1 MPDEIT
7 GLLRSWRAGDL
18 QARESLF
25 DAVYAAL
32 HEMAQARL
40 DAGDAGLSPTALVH
54 EALLRLL
61 GREAGA
67 EDRAHFFA
75 LVSLKMRE
83 LLVEFARARLDGR
96 LGTTTAG
103 ITMALAG
110 ADGTDDLEAG
120 DVLALD
126 RALEQLCG
134 HDPRAGRA
142 VELAYF
148 GGMSQDEIATVLGV
162 PAETVDR
169 DLRFARAWLNR
180 TLAG

>member
-1 MPDEIT
+1 MIPAYYHAPTTDE
-7 GLLRSWRAGDL
+7 GSNAMR
-18 QARESLF
+18 
-25 DAVYAAL
+25 
-32 HEMAQARL
+32 
-40 DAGDAGLSPTALVH
+40 
-54 EALLRLL
+54 
-61 GREAGA
+61 GA
-67 EDRAHFFA
+67 DEQSGSMFSY
-75 LVSLKMRE
+75 VSLEERVPKDHP
-83 LLVEFARARLDGR
+83 LRAIRR
-96 LGTTTAG
+96 
-103 ITMALAG
+103 IT
-110 ADGTDDLEAG
+110 
-120 DVLALD
+120 D